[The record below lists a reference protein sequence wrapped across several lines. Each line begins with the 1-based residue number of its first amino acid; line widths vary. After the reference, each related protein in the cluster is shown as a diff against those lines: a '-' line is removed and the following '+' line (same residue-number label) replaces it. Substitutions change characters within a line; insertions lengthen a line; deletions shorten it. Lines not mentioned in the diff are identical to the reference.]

1 MGPLAL
7 LVLRITQRCN
17 LACRYCYA
25 AGERETAEEDMTA
38 EMAIRAVEE
47 ACPPGGT
54 LKIQFTGGEPLLNLP
69 VMEEIGRAH
78 V

>member
-25 AGERETAEEDMTA
+25 AGEGETAEEDMTA

-47 ACPPGGT
+47 AVSYTHLDVYKRQPR
-54 LKIQFTGGEPLLNLP
+54 
-69 VMEEIGRAH
+69 RAQRETA
-78 V
+78 VRSF

>member
-1 MGPLAL
+1 MEPLAL

-25 AGERETAEEDMTA
+25 AWEGDTEKADMTA

-47 ACPPGGT
+47 LA
-54 LKIQFTGGEPLLNLP
+54 
-69 VMEEIGRAH
+69 R
-78 V
+78 

>member
-25 AGERETAEEDMTA
+25 AGEGETAEEDMTA

-54 LKIQFTGGEPLLNLP
+54 LWYWKGW
-69 VMEEIGRAH
+69 
-78 V
+78 